1 MVFSPFILEASTDDY
16 SGVSLT
22 LGSLVDSVLYV
33 EAPLGGNLIS
43 GRKISDALHMGLERL
58 RESIEPNFLTSP
70 LTRLAYL
77 HVRILTEWYWAGDQA
92 GSDDINGMA
101 LEVVDLLCAAQYPMN
116 PLIHHFA
123 SLAAIILKESLRY
136 PFNEATP
143 RKLDE
148 LRLWIEKGGKLGWEP
163 ALLQFL
169 AGGASMPNQRH
180 SHDMLSTDQTSLNR
194 GGLQFLANAAVG
206 EPNALP
212 GPSRDD
218 VVAARAPSRDATNE
232 PLRTLLGYL
241 NIIKRPI
248 V

>member
-1 MVFSPFILEASTDDY
+1 VNLEASTNDR
-16 SGVSLT
+16 SGVSLA
-22 LGSLVDSVLYV
+22 LGNLVDSVLYV
-33 EAPLGGNLIS
+33 ETPLGAHSIS
-43 GRKISDALHMGLERL
+43 GRKLSDALRMGLERL
-58 RESIEPNFLTSP
+58 RESLEPIFPTSP
-70 LTRLAYL
+70 FTRLAFL
-77 HVRILTEWYWAGDQA
+77 HVRILIEWYWAGDQA
-92 GSDDINGMA
+92 GRDDINGMA

-136 PFNEATP
+136 PANEAAH

-169 AGGASMPNQRH
+169 AGASMPNQRH
-180 SHDMLSTDQTSLNR
+180 SHDMLPTDQSSINR

-206 EPNALP
+206 EPSAP
-212 GPSRDD
+212 GPSRED
-218 VVAARAPSRDATNE
+218 VVARAPSRDATNE
-232 PLRTLLGYL
+232 PLRTVLGYL
-241 NIIKRPI
+241 NIIKRPG